1 MASGYLSTRRPSTT
15 CEGAGDARPL
25 RAPLLHGPRLV
36 RRLVAVLLAASV
48 ALAVLAVSPSAEAAT
63 RRATDTDTRVRF
75 TLDNRI
81 LTVRL
86 LRGTPRRVRRQLY
99 GHRIQATCGTRFPH
113 DLGVRVRDTRIWPRG
128 RRRIRFRFGTNI
140 SRRAKWCQLERRGD
154 DVAGVSFTG

>member
-1 MASGYLSTRRPSTT
+1 MASGCLSTRRPNG
-15 CEGAGDARPL
+15 CKGAGAARPL
-25 RAPLLHGPRLV
+25 LPDGSRLV
-36 RRLVAVLLAASV
+36 RRLVLVLLAASLG
-48 ALAVLAVSPSAEAAT
+48 LAVLAVPPSAEAAT

-86 LRGTPRRVRRQLY
+86 LRGTSRRLRRQLY

-113 DLGVRVRDTRIWPRG
+113 ELGVRVRDTRVWPRG
-128 RRRIRFRFGTNI
+128 RRRVRFRFGTNI

-154 DVAGVSFTG
+154 DLAGVSFTG